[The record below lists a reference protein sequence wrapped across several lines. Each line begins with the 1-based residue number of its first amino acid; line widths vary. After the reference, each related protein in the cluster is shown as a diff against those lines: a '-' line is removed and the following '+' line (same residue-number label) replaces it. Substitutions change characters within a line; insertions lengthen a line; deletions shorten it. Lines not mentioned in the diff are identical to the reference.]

1 MPNCKL
7 YGGRKQATT
16 NFFFSLE
23 QWAPQEINA
32 PINVKPAGVGGRA
45 WGGDL
50 IVFVRPGVGH
60 LTDLVLL
67 GEGIFGSF
75 FARCGD
81 IWLPTRTKKTETERM
96 FPAST
101 LHACAV
107 RFEKIKRPGTCIF
120 SDAAMFIKDCRVL
133 MYLEIFLEFCLGID
147 SNVQPGVGK
156 FGFIRLE
163 WFARGQGIW
172 WQIFEKSQI
181 PTPCPAWALQLGI
194 MIDMSTPPPFAA
206 FSSQWMKHRA
216 LLRNELLRDQS

>member
-7 YGGRKQATT
+7 YGGRKQATM

-81 IWLPTRTKKTETERM
+81 I
-96 FPAST
+96 
-101 LHACAV
+101 
-107 RFEKIKRPGTCIF
+107 
-120 SDAAMFIKDCRVL
+120 
-133 MYLEIFLEFCLGID
+133 
-147 SNVQPGVGK
+147 
-156 FGFIRLE
+156 
-163 WFARGQGIW
+163 
-172 WQIFEKSQI
+172 
-181 PTPCPAWALQLGI
+181 
-194 MIDMSTPPPFAA
+194 
-206 FSSQWMKHRA
+206 
-216 LLRNELLRDQS
+216 